1 MPGRIP
7 MTTRQRAALLMLP
20 DDEAAIVKHYSLS
33 GEDMTAIDTART
45 PATRLGYALQLCCLR
60 YPGRHLRHGELLPAV
75 MLDHIAEQVGVD
87 AKVIADFARRTPTR
101 YDQLAAIK
109 TRFGF
114 SDLSRPHRVELRT
127 WLTNEA
133 ASIIDGRA
141 LLGRLLDE
149 MRARR
154 IVGCQRRGAHGGR
167 GDTSGG
173 NGSRGRDRWRPWP

>member
-75 MLDHIAEQVGVD
+75 MLDHIGPVGP
-87 AKVIADFARRTPTR
+87 KLRFWSSWRTRR
-101 YDQLAAIK
+101 
-109 TRFGF
+109 
-114 SDLSRPHRVELRT
+114 E
-127 WLTNEA
+127 
-133 ASIIDGRA
+133 RA
-141 LLGRLLDE
+141 
-149 MRARR
+149 
-154 IVGCQRRGAHGGR
+154 GCC
-167 GDTSGG
+167 
-173 NGSRGRDRWRPWP
+173 